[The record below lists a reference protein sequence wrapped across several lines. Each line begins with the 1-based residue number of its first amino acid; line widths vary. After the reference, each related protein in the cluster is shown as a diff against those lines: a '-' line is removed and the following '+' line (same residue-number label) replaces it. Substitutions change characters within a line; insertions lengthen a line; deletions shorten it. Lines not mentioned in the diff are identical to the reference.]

1 MKQPTLALLKIS
13 TALSLLIGGL
23 SQAANNW
30 TPAEIPTHLW
40 FDGADA
46 STITHSSNSISQWR
60 DKSGNNRHA
69 NQGTAGSQPQLV
81 SNALNGKSLL
91 RFDGGDRLEFTGGF
105 VPGDFVVLFKRTA
118 NNQPVVQSGTGA
130 SRRWVGYGGA
140 IWSSH
145 NRYSTNGYPLSTIQ
159 PDGAYGADY
168 FMVFG
173 TDSRWTGGLSANA
186 GQNSIGRDTNGDI
199 AEFVVFPN
207 TLTDANRE
215 RVHGYLAHKWGQTAI
230 IPGGNPY
237 KTTAPLASTKA
248 NFVGREGTSA
258 PYLDMRVE
266 FRNGGSLLEVAA
278 TTSSF
283 NVTGGTIS
291 NLTKVAD
298 GNYTF
303 RLTPTAPG
311 TVTLAMAAGVKDS
324 ENKDLGGGTGQVV
337 FGQGGLYRPNDLLAY
352 FDFDENTGNKAY
364 NEGTSAR
371 DGLYNA
377 TLSNGATWA
386 TGANAKF
393 GASAASFPTGSSARA
408 LVSPAIDLGG
418 TNDAANF
425 TISSWFKDLHPTS
438 EGWRTLM
445 RGQQG
450 NHHVIIQNTNRVGV
464 FHNWQGS
471 FRPTASFDLTP
482 AMTTTWRHLMAV
494 SGGGV
499 TTFYLDAV
507 KMGTSDRQTGNN
519 IYSVGAY
526 QNGTQ
531 KFAQY
536 LDDFRVYSAVFGQAD
551 AQILFNNGNG
561 DLGPTSNFVNP
572 TKATAASTTTL
583 NIDFRHGGSLVA
595 VTDLALTDF
604 VVDNGSVSSLN
615 NTGTGQY
622 SVVVTPGSLRGL
634 TKVTLKNGAAY
645 DAQLRGSTKFEH
657 TIDFVEAVTRYA
669 DLEGWWKFE
678 DNLNDSSG
686 NDRTGAHSGTNKYEN
701 LGSIGKFGNGLYL
714 DGTGEHI
721 SITGYKGI
729 TGGAARTMAAWIKTD
744 FSKAPILNWG
754 NNAAGQKWTFR
765 VQTDAGVSGAHRI
778 EVNGGSIVGD
788 TAVNDNRWHH
798 VV

>member
-1 MKQPTLALLKIS
+1 M
-13 TALSLLIGGL
+13 
-23 SQAANNW
+23 
-30 TPAEIPTHLW
+30 
-40 FDGADA
+40 
-46 STITHSSNSISQWR
+46 
-60 DKSGNNRHA
+60 
-69 NQGTAGSQPQLV
+69 
-81 SNALNGKSLL
+81 
-91 RFDGGDRLEFTGGF
+91 GD
-105 VPGDFVVLFKRTA
+105 
-118 NNQPVVQSGTGA
+118 
-130 SRRWVGYGGA
+130 WC
-140 IWSSH
+140 
-145 NRYSTNGYPLSTIQ
+145 
-159 PDGAYGADY
+159 
-168 FMVFG
+168 
-173 TDSRWTGGLSANA
+173 
-186 GQNSIGRDTNGDI
+186 
-199 AEFVVFPN
+199 
-207 TLTDANRE
+207 
-215 RVHGYLAHKWGQTAI
+215 
-230 IPGGNPY
+230 
-237 KTTAPLASTKA
+237 
-248 NFVGREGTSA
+248 
-258 PYLDMRVE
+258 
-266 FRNGGSLLEVAA
+266 
-278 TTSSF
+278 
-283 NVTGGTIS
+283 
-291 NLTKVAD
+291 
-298 GNYTF
+298 
-303 RLTPTAPG
+303 
-311 TVTLAMAAGVKDS
+311 
-324 ENKDLGGGTGQVV
+324 
-337 FGQGGLYRPNDLLAY
+337 
-352 FDFDENTGNKAY
+352 
-364 NEGTSAR
+364 
-371 DGLYNA
+371 
-377 TLSNGATWA
+377 
-386 TGANAKF
+386 NAKF

-425 TISSWFKDLHPTS
+425 TISTWFKDLHPTS

-471 FRPTASFDLTP
+471 FRPTSSFDLTP

-526 QNGTQ
+526 QNDTQ

-669 DLEGWWKFE
+669 DLEAGG
-678 DNLNDSSG
+678 NL
-686 NDRTGAHSGTNKYEN
+686 K
-701 LGSIGKFGNGLYL
+701 I
-714 DGTGEHI
+714 I
-721 SITGYKGI
+721 
-729 TGGAARTMAAWIKTD
+729 
-744 FSKAPILNWG
+744 
-754 NNAAGQKWTFR
+754 
-765 VQTDAGVSGAHRI
+765 
-778 EVNGGSIVGD
+778 
-788 TAVNDNRWHH
+788 
-798 VV
+798 